1 MMLLPSRRLCFA
13 AILMAM
19 VALVAAVSNDDVEV
33 SRPRRR
39 ILWDSDIDTDD
50 LFGFFYLM
58 KLNRSEF
65 ELEVSILQNQTTFC
79 S

>member
-1 MMLLPSRRLCFA
+1 MLLPSRRLCFA

-19 VALVAAVSNDDVEV
+19 AALVAAVSNDDVEV
-33 SRPRRR
+33 SRPRR